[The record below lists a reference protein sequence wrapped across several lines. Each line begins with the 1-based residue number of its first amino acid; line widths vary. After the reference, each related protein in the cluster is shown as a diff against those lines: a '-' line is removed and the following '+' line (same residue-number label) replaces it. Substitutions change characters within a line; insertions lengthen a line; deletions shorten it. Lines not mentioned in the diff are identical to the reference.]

1 MTMTMKNEF
10 LDKLLSKVEI
20 NLDIKIV
27 DTKIPPQGMD
37 SRVFFVKSTEGR
49 EYAIKYHVRGISGD
63 VIALKLLDGKK
74 IDVPVPK
81 IFGAFEFE
89 DGQVVIM
96 EKIDFPLLE
105 SVPVSDVGRY
115 VPSMVR
121 NLKKIHEVKSNKAGF
136 LTSVDNSLSWKE
148 IVLAKFTG
156 ADSQFDWR
164 EIAFRQGLD
173 SDLVLKS
180 VEKIIRRI
188 EKTEF
193 VAGSYSLLHTDF
205 NQRNLFVDPAS
216 NEIAAIIDWEEV
228 MFGDPIY
235 DFARVRMYMWHFNL
249 PKETSDQYYSLLLFS
264 EEQKRLEELYWLLR
278 IIEYLAYYSEN
289 LNDFNVGRIKLH
301 QDFLGA
307 YEWGI

>member
-1 MTMTMKNEF
+1 MENDFKNR
-10 LDKLLSKVEI
+10 LLSKIEEYLDVEI
-20 NLDIKIV
+20 VN
-27 DTKIPPQGMD
+27 TEIPPQGMD
-37 SRVFFVKSTEGR
+37 SQVFFVKSAEGR
-49 EYAIKYHVRGISGD
+49 ECVIKYYARRISGD
-63 VIALKLLDGKK
+63 VIALKLLEENK
-74 IDVPVPK
+74 IEVPVPR

-89 DGQVVIM
+89 DGQVTIM

-105 SVPVSDVGRY
+105 SVPVSDMGRY
-115 VPSMVR
+115 VSSMVR
-121 NLKKIHEVKSNKAGF
+121 NLKKIHEVKSDKAGF
-136 LTSVDNSLSWKE
+136 LTSADNSLSWKE

-156 ADSQFDWR
+156 ADPQLNWKR
-164 EIAFRQGLD
+164 IASRQGLD

-188 EKTEF
+188 ENTEF
-193 VAGSYSLLHTDF
+193 VAVSYSLLHTDF

-216 NEIAAIIDWEEV
+216 NEIAAIIDWEEAV
-228 MFGDPIY
+228 FGDPLY

-249 PKETSDQYYSLLLFS
+249 PKETLEKYYSLLSLS

-278 IIEYLAYYSEN
+278 IIEYLAYYSED

-301 QDFLGA
+301 QDFLRA